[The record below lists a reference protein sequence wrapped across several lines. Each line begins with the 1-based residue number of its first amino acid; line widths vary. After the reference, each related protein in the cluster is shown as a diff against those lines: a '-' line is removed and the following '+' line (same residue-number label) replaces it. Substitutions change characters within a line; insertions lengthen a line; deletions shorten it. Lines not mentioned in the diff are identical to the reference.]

1 MKRIFLFLIFC
12 GFNLIYFQ
20 AISIHAQTN
29 DAKYYVS
36 VAVTYFKMHEN
47 ETAQHYIDSA
57 LFINPSY
64 AYAYIMLSKLTER
77 NNGNHSETIQILHYA
92 IKSAKKNIEKIQL
105 YQELADIQLEDKKY
119 EECRQTIGKIFQMD
133 AQAIEGYFE
142 KALLDYQLQNYKQTL
157 STLKSALKLTS
168 DKKRLAELNFL
179 TGLTYKKL
187 QDNSKAKKHFQAS
200 LETSLQDAAEVE
212 IAQL

>member
-105 YQELADIQLEDKKY
+105 KIKSMRNVAKPLVKFFRWMLKPSKDILKKP
-119 EECRQTIGKIFQMD
+119 C
-133 AQAIEGYFE
+133 
-142 KALLDYQLQNYKQTL
+142 
-157 STLKSALKLTS
+157 
-168 DKKRLAELNFL
+168 
-179 TGLTYKKL
+179 
-187 QDNSKAKKHFQAS
+187 
-200 LETSLQDAAEVE
+200 
-212 IAQL
+212 

>member
-1 MKRIFLFLIFC
+1 
-12 GFNLIYFQ
+12 
-20 AISIHAQTN
+20 
-29 DAKYYVS
+29 
-36 VAVTYFKMHEN
+36 
-47 ETAQHYIDSA
+47 
-57 LFINPSY
+57 
-64 AYAYIMLSKLTER
+64 
-77 NNGNHSETIQILHYA
+77 
-92 IKSAKKNIEKIQL
+92 
-105 YQELADIQLEDKKY
+105 
-119 EECRQTIGKIFQMD
+119 MD